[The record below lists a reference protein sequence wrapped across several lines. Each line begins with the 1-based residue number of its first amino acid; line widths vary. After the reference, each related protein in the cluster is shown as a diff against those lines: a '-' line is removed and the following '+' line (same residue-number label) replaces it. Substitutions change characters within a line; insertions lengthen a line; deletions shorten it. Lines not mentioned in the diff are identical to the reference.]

1 MRPVDIV
8 ALVSSIVIA
17 TLMAIIKARKSVF
30 AIRTIPAVF
39 MFFGPVTII
48 VHMFFHI
55 AYVSYGAIQSI
66 NNRSFTYTFRLYSLI
81 LMAGIL
87 IYFSAKLM
95 KRLNRFLIVGRY
107 FEVIKTMMAIS
118 VISAPVI
125 LLNPLGSLPVMV
137 CIIALIAMRFVRRVN
152 PVNEKRHKETKEL
165 LSSYYA

>member
-55 AYVSYGAIQSI
+55 AYVGYGTIQSI
-66 NNRSFTYTFRLYSLI
+66 NNNSFTYTFKLYSLF

-87 IYFSAKLM
+87 IYFSVKLM
-95 KRLNRFLIVGRY
+95 KRLNQFLVVGRY
-107 FEVIKTMMAIS
+107 FEVIKTMIAIG

-137 CIIALIAMRFVRRVN
+137 CIITLIAMRFVRRVN
-152 PVNEKRHKETKEL
+152 AVTEKLHKETKEL
-165 LSSYYA
+165 LSSY